1 MKSFNFPEKSILF
14 SSVDFR
20 FRLYVVLLI
29 CFFSFRGTE
38 LSSQNCNKCSIS
50 SFPSVTVYQTVQTG
64 PGIGFGIEGGNW
76 KKDAGKFSYFFGT
89 SMIWNNRLYTGS
101 KTESNQGQNQTMI
114 NFYVKGQY
122 RISRHLYAIAA
133 PGIGNLSYFELQT
146 GLRYVIP
153 VTHII
158 GIGIEP
164 TYAFHQKELVAN
176 INLHFALK

>member
-1 MKSFNFPEKSILF
+1 MNSFISSEKSILS

-20 FRLYVVLLI
+20 YRLYVILLI
-29 CFFSFRGTE
+29 CFFIFRGTE
-38 LSSQNCNKCSIS
+38 LRSQNCNKCSIP
-50 SFPSVTVYQTVQTG
+50 SFPSVTVYQTIQTG

-89 SMIWNNRLYTGS
+89 SIIWNDKLNAVT
-101 KTESNQGQNQTMI
+101 KTESSQHQSQTMI

-122 RISRHLYAIAA
+122 RISKHLYAIVA
-133 PGIGNLSYFELQT
+133 PGIGNLSYLELQT
-146 GLRYVIP
+146 GLRYIIP
-153 VTHII
+153 FTKVI

-164 TYAFHQKELVAN
+164 AYAFHQKELVAN